1 MSSLFGP
8 NNKKK
13 SKKKLKL
20 SIEEEEKSNTTATTT
35 TTVSSSDP
43 NPQQDNVSSSSSLEY
58 ETFTPSTNNHLT
70 SFSDLGLSPQLV
82 SSCRELGF
90 KKPTS
95 VQRAIIPT
103 ILNTNKNVLAL
114 ASTGSGKTAA
124 YTLPILH
131 KLSQDPYGIYCLILT
146 PTRELAKQVNE
157 QVLALGHTLKIKTS
171 LVIGGQDQTKQ
182 SCELSRLPHFCIGTP
197 GRIAELLRGPSLS
210 RPRFGN
216 VRFFVLDE
224 ADRLLTSTTNNNNTS
239 SCGFENDMAEILLA
253 VHGNKQQT
261 DNNNDTSTSSES
273 VWRRKNCQTLF
284 LSATMN
290 SSLDAMARIASG
302 GNQNNTTTKN
312 KLHKIIVTEEEI
324 NDDDDDD
331 ESKSSTDS
339 EKDTNKDIKTME
351 RLTTPKIPAGLT
363 QEYIFMPSRV
373 RDTYLIATIRN
384 LMYKGGRSK
393 ADIEQDRKNKKKK
406 NKNGKNRNAHGHNNK
421 NKSRKRG
428 RNQYENDSDSDLD
441 EDDNTNQKT
450 RKAKSAIIFVST
462 CERCGYISQLLSEL
476 NVDCI
481 PLHSLLSQNRRLAS
495 LGKFKSQLTR
505 ILVATDVASRG
516 LDIPHVDLVINL
528 ELPRKP
534 SDYIHRVGR
543 TARAGKRGLALN
555 FVSENDVALVKACE
569 KASGREM
576 VKNEYVHEEMAISY
590 MGTCVKAG
598 RLAKMKL
605 MEVGFDELVKKQRLM
620 KKRDRRERVKRAQR
634 AEKKL

>member
-1 MSSLFGP
+1 M
-8 NNKKK
+8 
-13 SKKKLKL
+13 
-20 SIEEEEKSNTTATTT
+20 T
-35 TTVSSSDP
+35 
-43 NPQQDNVSSSSSLEY
+43 
-58 ETFTPSTNNHLT
+58 
-70 SFSDLGLSPQLV
+70 
-82 SSCRELGF
+82 
-90 KKPTS
+90 
-95 VQRAIIPT
+95 
-103 ILNTNKNVLAL
+103 
-114 ASTGSGKTAA
+114 
-124 YTLPILH
+124 
-131 KLSQDPYGIYCLILT
+131 
-146 PTRELAKQVNE
+146 
-157 QVLALGHTLKIKTS
+157 
-171 LVIGGQDQTKQ
+171 
-182 SCELSRLPHFCIGTP
+182 
-197 GRIAELLRGPSLS
+197 
-210 RPRFGN
+210 
-216 VRFFVLDE
+216 
-224 ADRLLTSTTNNNNTS
+224 
-239 SCGFENDMAEILLA
+239 
-253 VHGNKQQT
+253 
-261 DNNNDTSTSSES
+261 
-273 VWRRKNCQTLF
+273 
-284 LSATMN
+284 
-290 SSLDAMARIASG
+290 SSLDAMARMASG
-302 GNQNNTTTKN
+302 GNQNNQNKNKSKNN

-331 ESKSSTDS
+331 DVSKSSTTDS
-339 EKDTNKDIKTME
+339 DEKDTKDNTKDIIKTME

-393 ADIEQDRKNKKKK
+393 ADIEQDRKNKTKK
-406 NKNGKNRNAHGHNNK
+406 NRNGKNRNAHGHNNK
-421 NKSRKRG
+421 NRSRKRG
-428 RNQYENDSDSDLD
+428 RNQYENDSDSDSDSDLDD
-441 EDDNTNQKT
+441 EDEDNNTNNKKT

-543 TARAGKRGLALN
+543 TARAGRRGLALN

-576 VKNEYVHEEMAISY
+576 IKNEFVNEEMAISY

-620 KKRDRRERVKRAQR
+620 KKRDRRERAKRAQR